1 MKYSSKI
8 YLKIHMINSSC
19 LASASIWNAKHE
31 PMIVKFAKYDY
42 QRYRKFSR
50 FGNSFLYFTLFWNS
64 LKLDD
69 MDTLESSMFMNFI
82 FSKLRPYLVFTKY
95 FPNIIYMT
103 KKKIIQHFQFL
114 DNMFALLFD
123 IYLFSYIYLFIWILW
138 IYTCIYFINPYIVTN
153 LLYIILHRQS
163 CTNLNETKS
172 FNNNIFVRW
181 K

>member
-1 MKYSSKI
+1 
-8 YLKIHMINSSC
+8 
-19 LASASIWNAKHE
+19 
-31 PMIVKFAKYDY
+31 
-42 QRYRKFSR
+42 
-50 FGNSFLYFTLFWNS
+50 
-64 LKLDD
+64 

-172 FNNNIFVRW
+172 FNNNIFVR
-181 K
+181 

>member
-103 KKKIIQHFQFL
+103 KKKSFNISNFL
-114 DNMFALLFD
+114 TTCLHYYLIF
-123 IYLFSYIYLFIWILW
+123 IYFHIYIYLYGYCGYILV
-138 IYTCIYFINPYIVTN
+138 YI
-153 LLYIILHRQS
+153 L
-163 CTNLNETKS
+163 
-172 FNNNIFVRW
+172 
-181 K
+181 